1 MKDWLRKMTGTALEA
16 GLVLSL
22 FTFTAFTAVPVQA
35 EPATYS
41 LETKMWDDPYD
52 LYPDSL
58 TTTVSLQFPSAEAR
72 INSDLVFVVDA
83 SDCVTNTLTSLQNM
97 LTQLKESQDRQNVTT
112 RIGIVFFRG
121 SAFRFR
127 ELSELTDDVYQTI
140 SQQIQDVL
148 ALDTDTAREQAII
161 DKINAITTANQST
174 PIIAS
179 GSNLDS
185 GLQAAQA
192 MLAEETSAGNSQYV
206 ITVSDGISYLFDD
219 EKGNTKGIYSRIG
232 EMSDSQTAEVLF
244 YEWESL
250 YDFNGEGFT
259 YSGTE
264 TFTQTMWNELFTDMQ
279 NKVNNDGGLYDVN
292 VRTLID
298 DSSVTD
304 YRRALITT
312 LVNHGCS
319 YLLGTEDALK
329 GHALSIEKAL
339 VEAYDTWMEMVNAGY
354 QCFFVNPAYADKTNS
369 YPYFYTQM
377 MNTASGQ
384 TGTVNFET
392 ITAQAINAVESAV
405 VQDVINPEFF
415 LTQEDGVLPFFMLRG
430 EEQLTCTADPTQPNT
445 WYFGEDTGSGYPYVI
460 TYDPET
466 QTILWDIRVPVV
478 KGQEL
483 TLTYRQTLRYAGTE
497 LKEYPVSTSV
507 SFTYMDSLGRS
518 GTGVFSIPNVL
529 YHPPVQATPVPGRL
543 VPSTGVDK
551 G

>member
-1 MKDWLRKMTGTALEA
+1 MIDWLRKITGATLEA

-22 FTFTAFTAVPVQA
+22 FTSFTAVPVQA
-35 EPATYS
+35 EQAKYS

-72 INSDLVFVVDA
+72 INSDLVFVVDI
-83 SDCVTNTLTSLQNM
+83 SDCVTSTLTSLQDM

-148 ALDTDTAREQAII
+148 ALDTDSAREQAII

-206 ITVSDGISYLFDD
+206 IAVSDGISYLFDD
-219 EKGNTKGIYSRIG
+219 ESGDTKNIYSGIQG
-232 EMSDSQTAEVLF
+232 STEVTNIMSLF
-244 YEWESL
+244 YEWESR
-250 YDFNGEGFT
+250 YHFSQDNFTYIGEG
-259 YSGTE
+259 
-264 TFTQTMWNELFTDMQ
+264 TFTQEDWNTLFSVMQ
-279 NKVNNDGGLYDVN
+279 EKVAADAGAYDVS
-292 VRTLID
+292 VRAVYSLYE
-298 DSSVTD
+298 D
-304 YRRALITT
+304 YRNPPLSLLQTK
-312 LVNHGCS
+312 GFP
-319 YLLGTEDALK
+319 YLLGTVEYLNS
-329 GHALSIEKAL
+329 HAVGIEKGL
-339 VEAYDTWMEMVNAGY
+339 VEAYDTWMELVNSGY
-354 QCFFVNPAYADKTNS
+354 QCFFVNPTFGDVTNS
-369 YPYFYTQM
+369 FPYFYTQM

-392 ITAQAINAVESAV
+392 ITGQAINAVESAV
-405 VQDVINPEFF
+405 VQDVINPEFT
-415 LTQEDGVLPFFMLRG
+415 LTQEDGVLPFSMLRG
-430 EEQLTCTADPTQPNT
+430 EEQLACTADPTQPNT

-529 YHPPVQATPVPGRL
+529 YHPPVQATPPGRL